1 MIRRA
6 ILSAALFALALPSA
20 VHAAAVEEKE
30 VLSGKVKRNPEL
42 GYIYLHAENRLIG
55 QFLRVPDEDDRK
67 QFEQDW
73 RDGLAKAREQYTKD
87 LARWEK
93 DAAMAA
99 KTKSCVRDKP
109 VEPTEESY
117 SIGTLEARGLTGF
130 GPTYMFAKTKAPERF
145 SYMQAVRPG
154 TYVYYGPV
162 NWVEDIGLVGAC
174 YCMGSVRFEV
184 KAGTIANLGNFLT
197 VAPKIPAGWPATAI
211 PEQRTLGSGFG
222 FFLVNA
228 PDKATETN
236 FDLPAS
242 LKDWPSE
249 VPDFRAAGKMNN
261 FNGVTITRMPP
272 VPGVLAYDRDRV
284 IDVKGEAGAA
294 R

>member
-1 MIRRA
+1 MIRP
-6 ILSAALFALALPSA
+6 ILLAALALLALPA
-20 VHAAAVEEKE
+20 PARAEAVEEKA
-30 VLSGKVKRNPEL
+30 VVAGKVKPGTEL

-55 QFLRVPDEDDRK
+55 QFLRVPDEADRK
-67 QFEQDW
+67 AFEQDW
-73 RDGLAKAREQYTKD
+73 RDGLARAREQYAKD

-93 DAAMAA
+93 DAALAA
-99 KTKSCVRDKP
+99 QTKQKVRAKP
-109 VEPTEESY
+109 VEPSEESY
-117 SIGTLEARGLTGF
+117 SIGTLEARNLIGF

-145 SYMQAVRPG
+145 AYMLAVRPG

-162 NWVEDIGLVGAC
+162 NWVEDVGLVGAC

-184 KAGTIANLGNFLT
+184 KAGAIANLGNFLT
-197 VAPKIPAGWPATAI
+197 VAPKVPAGWPASAI

-228 PDKATETN
+228 PDKATEPS

-242 LKDWPSE
+242 LKDWPSA

-261 FNGVTITRMPP
+261 FNGVVVTRMPP

-284 IDVKGEAGAA
+284 IDVKSEGA